1 MHIVV
6 SGKEDYSRAIRK
18 FMSDNGLH
26 KIVAFSG
33 GADAEIAG
41 LSQDDPL
48 QKQYQE
54 LASRMEERIIGEAMM
69 KLQNFQIAILTGG
82 TKWGVPKTATLK
94 AKELGL
100 KTIGIY
106 PLVGRKH
113 ALPLEFLDISICVEP
128 LVGESRWG
136 DESPMFTSL
145 LDGVIVY
152 GGGAGT
158 LIESAHILKTN
169 EAIIKSGE
177 TVKYIIPI
185 AGTGGVADGLP
196 FVWGKAEV
204 RSRCM
209 PFGKVSTGYAAADL
223 MREKLNLD
231 DYPKL

>member
-1 MHIVV
+1 MYIAV
-6 SGKEDYSRAIRK
+6 SGKEDYSKVIRK

-26 KIVAFSG
+26 KIIAFSG
-33 GADAEIAG
+33 GADSELAG
-41 LSQDDPL
+41 ISPDDPL
-48 QKQYQE
+48 QGQYRE
-54 LASRMEERIIGEAMM
+54 LARQTEEHIIGEAMM
-69 KLQNFQIAILTGG
+69 LLQNFQIAILTGG
-82 TKWGVPKTATLK
+82 TRWGVPKTATLK
-94 AKELGL
+94 AKEFGL
-100 KTIGIY
+100 KTIGIH
-106 PLVGRKH
+106 PFVGRKH
-113 ALPLEFLDISICVEP
+113 ALSLEYLDLSICVEP

-158 LIESAHILKTN
+158 LIECSHILKTN
-169 EAIIKSGE
+169 EAIMKSGE
-177 TVKYIIPI
+177 PVKFIIPI

-209 PFGKVSTGYAAADL
+209 PFGKISTGKDAAKL